1 MTSFFPRW
9 PVLLTLISILLLA
22 VRLTNLL
29 NVPIFTDE
37 GGYLHSA
44 VLIKQNFFENWDA
57 PMREFFGPTGF
68 LYMWIVALLIQVF
81 DPLLAG
87 RIVSVFAGFGTGLG
101 VFFLG
106 KRLFTPTVG
115 LLAFLLFALSPIHV
129 LSDRTAVMDSLLGTM
144 FIWSLFF
151 AVLLALSPQWRW
163 AVLSGIFLGLSVW
176 TKPTGKLFFAILP
189 TILLLAKW
197 TNWRKTDADLDARH
211 PKWIGLLT
219 AASLGIGFF
228 FILFLKLSPSSN
240 FADTRVRQF
249 VTSTQDLLTQP
260 WVVLMPNL
268 SDVFQIFRV
277 YYDLPFFSILPVI
290 VGLLCIRSQT
300 RLRFLGASSAV
311 SIGLILL
318 LAQTFGSKYI
328 YFATLPLFVMLAGTI
343 VYFPKMVWK
352 KNAIFS
358 SVVSF
363 SLLILLVIPMIRQD
377 AIFLFTPIDDHY
389 YFRDKTWASTGS
401 GYGIEA
407 MVDRIRKDASDKP
420 TLVLAE
426 GISGHLWQTLSVYL
440 SDRPNIE
447 VQRFERVL
455 NMIPEGQEEERKR
468 SYYRYILDQNKEASE
483 NKQVFL
489 AEHNDLLK
497 PLDDRR
503 LTLLFEEKK
512 PTTPAFNRGYWL
524 RLYRVSSGFIS
535 VE

>member
-1 MTSFFPRW
+1 MRFFPHW
-9 PVLLTLISILLLA
+9 SVLLLLLSILTLA
-22 VRLTNLL
+22 VRLTNLM

-44 VLIKQNFFENWDA
+44 VLIRQNFFENWDM

-68 LYMWIVALLIQVF
+68 LYMWIVSLLMRLIF

-87 RIVSVFAGFGTGLG
+87 RIVSVLAGLGTGLG

-115 LLAFLLFALSPIHV
+115 LLAFLLVALSPIHV

-151 AVLLALSPQWRW
+151 AAKLGLSPQWRW
-163 AVLSGIFLGLSVW
+163 AVFSGVFLGLSVW
-176 TKPTGKLFFAILP
+176 AKPTGKLFFAVIP

-197 TNWRKTDADLDARH
+197 TGWRMRNADNDARH
-211 PKWIGLLT
+211 PKWIAMLL
-219 AASLGIGFF
+219 AASLGIGYL

-240 FADTRVRQF
+240 FADTRVREF

-268 SDVFQIFRV
+268 SDVFAIFWM
-277 YYDLPFFSILPVI
+277 YYDLPFFLILPAI
-290 VGLLCIRSQT
+290 VGLLCLKQQT
-300 RLRFLGASSAV
+300 RLRFLGAVFAV

-318 LAQTFGSKYI
+318 LAQTFGSKYVT
-328 YFATLPLFVMLAGTI
+328 FSTLPLLLMIAATI
-343 VYFPKMVWK
+343 VYLPKMIWK
-352 KNAIFS
+352 KNALVS
-358 SVVSF
+358 SAVTF
-363 SLLILLVIPMIRQD
+363 ILLILLALPMIRQNV
-377 AIFLFTPIDDHY
+377 IILFDPINDHY
-389 YFRDKTWASTGS
+389 YYRDKTWATTGS
-401 GYGIEA
+401 GYGIDE
-407 MVDRIRKDASDKP
+407 VVKRIRTDASDNP

-440 SDRPNIE
+440 SDRPNID

-468 SYYRYILDQNKEASE
+468 SYYPYILDQHKEKSLG
-483 NKQVFL
+483 KTVFL
-489 AEHNDLLK
+489 AEHNDLAM
-497 PLDDRR
+497 PLDDPR

-512 PTTPAFNRGYWL
+512 PTTPQFNRGYWL
-524 RLYRVSSGFIS
+524 RLYRVTSGFIS